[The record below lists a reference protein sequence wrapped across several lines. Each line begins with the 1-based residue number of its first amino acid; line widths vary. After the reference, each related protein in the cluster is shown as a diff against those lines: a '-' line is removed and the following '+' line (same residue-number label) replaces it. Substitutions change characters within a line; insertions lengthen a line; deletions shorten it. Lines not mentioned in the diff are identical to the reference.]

1 MGLLTI
7 GQVAK
12 QTGVKVE
19 TIRFYER
26 EGLIGTPLRSDAGYR
41 QYQDDVVRRIRFIK
55 RAKDLGFTLKE
66 VAELLSLQAAPD
78 VSCADI
84 KARAQG
90 KITDIEER
98 IRILGRMKRAL
109 ERLAAECSGNGPV
122 TECPILGALDPD
134 EEPQH
139 VER

>member
-1 MGLLTI
+1 MT
-7 GQVAK
+7 
-12 QTGVKVE
+12 TGNGI
-19 TIRFYER
+19 IRFR
-26 EGLIGTPLRSDAGYR
+26 PVRFALAG
-41 QYQDDVVRRIRFIK
+41 
-55 RAKDLGFTLKE
+55 
-66 VAELLSLQAAPD
+66 
-78 VSCADI
+78 ADI
-84 KARAQG
+84 KVRAQG

-134 EEPQH
+134 EETQH